1 LRKVSQKKSKKQLL
15 HPLNFLNRFDHHRGL
30 FSFSSFEQYHAD
42 LRSGDTSC
50 VQAVQHYL
58 SAIELNQHL
67 NCYLE
72 VFAEEALQRASELD
86 AIPIS
91 GKLHGTVIGIK
102 DNICYK
108 GHRSSA
114 SSKIL
119 NNFTSLYS
127 ATVVERLVQ
136 EGAIII
142 GRLNCDEF
150 GMGSSNENSAFGPV
164 LNPNDLSRV
173 AGGSSGGSAAAVKAG
188 LCMASLGSDTG
199 GSVRLP
205 ADFCGVVGY
214 KPSYGRV
221 SRYGLMAYGSSFDQV
236 GVLANSV
243 EDAAIVLDVIA
254 GPDEFDS
261 TAIQSPL
268 EKIELESK
276 QRYRIAYFPEWIEHS
291 SIDPEISQQLKSY
304 LQQLENQGHEVKP
317 VSFSLTDFIVPTYY
331 ILTTA
336 EASSN
341 LSRYDGARF
350 GYQSAKAAENLYSF
364 YQHNR
369 TEGFGTEVKRRIML
383 GTFVLSTGY
392 YDAYYT
398 KAQQARQLLR
408 QQTDLV
414 FNHFDF
420 LLAPNSPTVA
430 YKLGEKNKDPL
441 AMYMGDIFTVFANL
455 TGVPAVSLPVFKH
468 SSNLP
473 FGLQLLSSPQ
483 NEVPLLRFSH
493 QLMQQ

>member
-1 LRKVSQKKSKKQLL
+1 M
-15 HPLNFLNRFDHHRGL
+15 
-30 FSFSSFEQYHAD
+30 FSFSSFEQFHAN
-42 LRSGDTSC
+42 LKNGAVSC

-58 SAIELNQHL
+58 NAIEENKHL
-67 NCYLE
+67 NCFLE
-72 VFAEEALQRASELD
+72 VFAGEALQRASELD
-86 AIPIS
+86 NLPRS
-91 GKLHGTVIGIK
+91 GKLHGVVIGLK

-108 GHRSSA
+108 GHKASA

-119 NNFTSLYS
+119 QNFTSLYS
-127 ATVVERLVQ
+127 ATAVDRLVQ

-164 LNPNDLSRV
+164 LNPNDRSRV

-221 SRYGLMAYGSSFDQV
+221 SRYGLLAYGSSFDQI
-236 GVLANSV
+236 GVLAQSV
-243 EDAAIVLDVIA
+243 KDIAKILEVIA

-261 TAIQSPL
+261 TVLQSSLPPIDL
-268 EKIELESK
+268 HSTKK
-276 QRYRIAYFPEWIEHS
+276 YRVAYFPQWIEHPS
-291 SIDPEISQQLKSY
+291 LDPEISARIKDQIDL
-304 LQQLENQGHEVKP
+304 LTANGHEVEP
-317 VSFSLTDFIVPTYY
+317 VSFDLSDFIVPTYY
-331 ILTTA
+331 VLTTA

-350 GYQSAKAAENLYSF
+350 GYQSAKAADNLYNF
-364 YQHNR
+364 YQQNR

-392 YDAYYT
+392 FDAYFT
-398 KAQQARQLLR
+398 KAQQVR
-408 QQTDLV
+408 QQLKQQTELIFKD
-414 FNHFDF
+414 FDF
-420 LLAPNSPTVA
+420 ILAPNSPTVA
-430 YKLGEKNKDPL
+430 YKIGEKHKDPV

-455 TGVPAVSLPVFKH
+455 TGVPAISLPLFKH

-493 QLMQQ
+493 QMMQQ

>member
-1 LRKVSQKKSKKQLL
+1 M
-15 HPLNFLNRFDHHRGL
+15 
-30 FSFSSFEQYHAD
+30 FSFSSIEQYHTQ
-42 LRSGDTSC
+42 LKKGNITC
-50 VQAVQHYL
+50 VQVVQHYV
-58 SAIELNQHL
+58 SAITQSQHL

-72 VFAEEALQRASELD
+72 VFEADALQRASTLD
-86 AIPIS
+86 TQTNY
-91 GKLHGTVIGIK
+91 GKLHGVVIGIK

-108 GHRSSA
+108 GHKASA
-114 SSKIL
+114 SSTIL
-119 NNFTSLYS
+119 QGYSSPYS
-127 ATVVERLVQ
+127 ATAVERLVQ

-164 LNPNDLSRV
+164 LNPNDNTHV

-188 LCMASLGSDTG
+188 LCMAALGSDTG

-205 ADFCGVVGY
+205 ADFCGVIGY
-214 KPSYGRV
+214 KPGYGRV
-221 SRYGLMAYGSSFDQV
+221 SRYGLMAYGSSFDQI
-236 GVLANSV
+236 GVLANTVKDTAKILEIIS
-243 EDAAIVLDVIA
+243 

-261 TAIQSPL
+261 TALQSQL
-268 EKIELESK
+268 EEIDLTSEKK
-276 QRYRIAYFPEWIEHS
+276 YRIAYFPEWIEHS
-291 SIDPEISQQLKSY
+291 SIDPEISDQLKKY
-304 LQQLENQGHEVKP
+304 LETLKENGHEVRP
-317 VSFSLTDFIVPTYY
+317 VSFNLSDYIVPTYY

-341 LSRYDGARF
+341 LARYDGARF
-350 GYQSAKAAENLYSF
+350 GYRSAKAAENLYSF

-369 TEGFGTEVKRRIML
+369 TEGFGKEVKRRIML

-392 YDAYYT
+392 YDAYFT
-398 KAQQARQLLR
+398 KAQQVR
-408 QQTDLV
+408 QQLKQQTELIFKD
-414 FNHFDF
+414 FDF
-420 LLAPNSPTVA
+420 ILAPNSPTIA
-430 YKLGEKNKDPL
+430 YKLGEKDKDPV

-455 TGVPAVSLPVFKH
+455 TGVPAISLPVFKH

-483 NEVPLLRFSH
+483 NEVSLLRFSH

>member
-1 LRKVSQKKSKKQLL
+1 M
-15 HPLNFLNRFDHHRGL
+15 
-30 FSFSSFEQYHAD
+30 SFSSIEQYHAQ
-42 LRSGDTSC
+42 LKNGKITC
-50 VQAVQHYL
+50 AQTVQHYL
-58 SAIELNQHL
+58 TAVEQNKHL

-72 VFAEEALQRASELD
+72 VFAEEALLRASELD
-86 AIPIS
+86 KQPIS
-91 GKLHGTVIGIK
+91 GKLHGVVIGIK
-102 DNICYK
+102 DNICFK
-108 GHRSSA
+108 GHRTSA

-119 NNFTSLYS
+119 QNYTSPYS
-127 ATVVERLVQ
+127 ATSVERLIK

-164 LNPNDLSRV
+164 LNPNDHTRV

-188 LCMASLGSDTG
+188 LCMAALGSDTG

-221 SRYGLMAYGSSFDQV
+221 SRYGLIAYGSSFDQI
-236 GVLANSV
+236 GVLCNSV
-243 EDAAIVLDVIA
+243 EDVASILEVIS

-261 TAIQSPL
+261 TALQTQL
-268 EKIELESK
+268 GGVELNQEKK
-276 QRYRIAYFPEWIEHS
+276 YRIAYFPSWIDHP
-291 SIDPEISQQLKSY
+291 SIDHEISKQLSNY
-304 LQQLENQGHEVKP
+304 LKKLEENGHEVKAVP
-317 VSFSLTDFIVPTYY
+317 FSLTDFIVPTYY

-341 LSRYDGARF
+341 LARYDGARF
-350 GYQSAKAAENLYSF
+350 GYRSKKTSNNLYSF
-364 YQHNR
+364 YQNNR
-369 TEGFGTEVKRRIML
+369 TDGFGKEVKRRIML
-383 GTFVLSTGY
+383 GTFVLSAGY
-392 YDAYYT
+392 FDAYFT
-398 KAQQARQLLR
+398 KAQQVR
-408 QQTDLV
+408 QQLKQQTELI
-414 FNHFDF
+414 FNDFDF
-420 LLAPNSPTVA
+420 IIAPNSPSVA

-455 TGVPAVSLPVFKH
+455 TGVPAISLPVFKH

-473 FGLQLLSSPQ
+473 FGLQLLSSTH
-483 NEVPLLRFSH
+483 NEVSLLRFSH

>member
-1 LRKVSQKKSKKQLL
+1 M
-15 HPLNFLNRFDHHRGL
+15 
-30 FSFSSFEQYHAD
+30 FSFSSIELYHAQIEK
-42 LRSGDTSC
+42 GNTTC
-50 VQAVQHYL
+50 VQTVQHYL
-58 SAIELNQHL
+58 SSIEQNKQL

-72 VFAEEALQRASELD
+72 VFAEDALLRASELD
-86 AIPIS
+86 KQSAK
-91 GKLHGTVIGIK
+91 GKLHGVIIGIK

-108 GHRSSA
+108 GHKASA

-119 NNFTSLYS
+119 QGYTSLYS
-127 ATVVERLVQ
+127 ATAVERLMN

-164 LNPNDLSRV
+164 INPNDHSRV

-188 LCMASLGSDTG
+188 LCMAALGSDTG

-205 ADFCGVVGY
+205 ADFCGVIGY
-214 KPSYGRV
+214 KPGYGRV
-221 SRYGLMAYGSSFDQV
+221 SRHGLMAYGSSFDQI
-236 GVLANSV
+236 GVLANSI
-243 EDAAIVLDVIA
+243 EDTATILKIIS

-261 TAIQSPL
+261 TALQSSL
-268 EKIELESK
+268 GEINLQAEKK
-276 QRYRIAYFPEWIEHS
+276 YRVAYFPEWIEHL
-291 SIDPEISQQLKSY
+291 SIDPEISSQLKNY
-304 LQQLENQGHEVKP
+304 LQQLEESGHEVRP
-317 VSFSLTDFIVPTYY
+317 VSFTLSDFIVPTYY

-341 LSRYDGARF
+341 LARYDGARF
-350 GYQSAKAAENLYSF
+350 GYRSAKDAENLYNF

-369 TEGFGTEVKRRIML
+369 TEGFGKEVKRRIML

-392 YDAYYT
+392 YDAYFT
-398 KAQQARQLLR
+398 KAQQVR
-408 QQTDLV
+408 QQLKQQTEEIFKD
-414 FNHFDF
+414 FDF
-420 LLAPNSPTVA
+420 ILAPNSPTIA
-430 YKLGEKNKDPL
+430 YKLGEKNKDSV

-455 TGVPAVSLPVFKH
+455 TGVPAISLPVFKH

-473 FGLQLLSSPQ
+473 FGLQLLSSPH
-483 NEVPLLRFSH
+483 NEVSLLRFSH

>member
-1 LRKVSQKKSKKQLL
+1 
-15 HPLNFLNRFDHHRGL
+15 L
-30 FSFSSFEQYHAD
+30 FSFSSIEQYHAR
-42 LRSGDTSC
+42 LKKGDVSC

-58 SAIELNQHL
+58 TAIEQNKHL
-67 NCYLE
+67 NSFLE
-72 VFAEEALQRASELD
+72 VFAEEALQRASESD
-86 AIPIS
+86 AKAIQ
-91 GKLHGTVIGIK
+91 GKLHGVVIGIK

-108 GHRSSA
+108 GHKASA

-119 NNFTSLYS
+119 QGYTSLYS
-127 ATVVERLVQ
+127 ATAVERLVN

-164 LNPNDLSRV
+164 LNPNDNGRV

-188 LCMASLGSDTG
+188 LCMVALGSDTG

-214 KPSYGRV
+214 KPGYGRV
-221 SRYGLMAYGSSFDQV
+221 SRYGLMAYGSSFDQI

-243 EDAAIVLDVIA
+243 EDTATVLEIIS

-261 TAIQSPL
+261 TAIQSAL
-268 EKIELESK
+268 EKINFGSSNK
-276 QRYRIAYFPEWIEHS
+276 YRIAYFPEWIEHS
-291 SIDPEISQQLKSY
+291 SIDPEISDQLKEYVQQLKDD
-304 LQQLENQGHEVKP
+304 GHEVTP

-341 LSRYDGARF
+341 LARYDGARF
-350 GYQSAKAAENLYSF
+350 GYRSAKFSENLYTF

-369 TEGFGTEVKRRIML
+369 TEGFGKEVKRRIML

-392 YDAYYT
+392 YDAYFT
-398 KAQQARQLLR
+398 KAQQVR
-408 QQTDLV
+408 QQLKKQTELI
-414 FNHFDF
+414 FQKFDF
-420 LLAPNSPTVA
+420 IIAPNSPTIA
-430 YKLGEKNKDPL
+430 YKLSGKNTDPL

-455 TGVPAVSLPVFKH
+455 TGVPAISLPIFKH
-468 SSNLP
+468 SSNLT
-473 FGLQLLSSPQ
+473 FGLQILSSPH
-483 NEVPLLRFSH
+483 NEVSLLRFSH

>member
-1 LRKVSQKKSKKQLL
+1 M
-15 HPLNFLNRFDHHRGL
+15 
-30 FSFSSFEQYHAD
+30 SFSSIEQYHAQ
-42 LRSGDTSC
+42 LKNGKITC
-50 VQAVQHYL
+50 AQTVQHYL
-58 SAIELNQHL
+58 TAIEQNKHL

-72 VFAEEALQRASELD
+72 VFAEEALLRASELD
-86 AIPIS
+86 RQPIS
-91 GKLHGTVIGIK
+91 GKLYGVVIGIK
-102 DNICYK
+102 DNICFK
-108 GHRSSA
+108 GHKTSA

-119 NNFTSLYS
+119 LNYTSLYS
-127 ATVVERLVQ
+127 ATAVERLIN

-164 LNPNDLSRV
+164 LNPNDHTRV

-188 LCMASLGSDTG
+188 LCMAALGSDTG

-221 SRYGLMAYGSSFDQV
+221 SRYGLIAYGSSFDQI
-236 GVLANSV
+236 GVLCNSV
-243 EDAAIVLDVIA
+243 EDVASILEVIS

-261 TAIQSPL
+261 TALQTQL
-268 EKIELESK
+268 GGVELNQEKK
-276 QRYRIAYFPEWIEHS
+276 YRIAYFPSWIDHP
-291 SIDPEISQQLKSY
+291 SIDHEISKQLSNY
-304 LQQLENQGHEVKP
+304 LKKLEENGHEVKAVP
-317 VSFSLTDFIVPTYY
+317 FSLTDFIVPTYY

-341 LSRYDGARF
+341 LARYDGARF
-350 GYQSAKAAENLYSF
+350 GYRSKKTSNNLYSF
-364 YQHNR
+364 YQNNR
-369 TEGFGTEVKRRIML
+369 TDGFGKEVKRRIML
-383 GTFVLSTGY
+383 GTFVLSAGY
-392 YDAYYT
+392 FDAYFT
-398 KAQQARQLLR
+398 KAQQVR
-408 QQTDLV
+408 QQLKQQTELI
-414 FNHFDF
+414 FNDFDF
-420 LLAPNSPTVA
+420 IIAPNSPSVA

-455 TGVPAVSLPVFKH
+455 TGVPAISLPVFKH

-473 FGLQLLSSPQ
+473 FGLQLLSSTH
-483 NEVPLLRFSH
+483 NEVSLLRFSH

>member
-1 LRKVSQKKSKKQLL
+1 
-15 HPLNFLNRFDHHRGL
+15 L
-30 FSFSSFEQYHAD
+30 FSFSSIEQYHAH
-42 LRSGDTSC
+42 LKKGDVSC
-50 VQAVQHYL
+50 VQAVQHCL
-58 SAIELNQHL
+58 TAIEQNKHL
-67 NCYLE
+67 NCFLE
-72 VFAEEALQRASELD
+72 VFAEEALKRASESD
-86 AIPIS
+86 AQAIQ
-91 GKLHGTVIGIK
+91 GKLHGVVIGIK

-108 GHRSSA
+108 GHKASA

-119 NNFTSLYS
+119 QGHTSLYS
-127 ATVVERLVQ
+127 ATAVERLVN

-150 GMGSSNENSAFGPV
+150 GMGSTNENSAFGPV
-164 LNPNDLSRV
+164 LNPNDNNRV

-188 LCMASLGSDTG
+188 LCMVALGSDTG

-214 KPSYGRV
+214 KPRYGRV
-221 SRYGLMAYGSSFDQV
+221 SRHGLMAYGSSFDQI

-243 EDAAIVLDVIA
+243 EDTAIVLETIS

-261 TAIQSPL
+261 TAIQSTL
-268 EKIELESK
+268 EKISLKSSNK
-276 QRYRIAYFPEWIEHS
+276 YRVAYFPEWIEHS
-291 SIDPEISQQLKSY
+291 SIDPEISEQLKKY
-304 LQQLENQGHEVKP
+304 LRQLNDEGHEVKP
-317 VSFSLTDFIVPTYY
+317 VSFALTEFIVPTYF

-341 LSRYDGARF
+341 LARYDGARF
-350 GYQSAKAAENLYSF
+350 GYRSAKPSENLYNF

-369 TEGFGTEVKRRIML
+369 TEGFGKEVKRRIML

-392 YDAYYT
+392 YDAYFT
-398 KAQQARQLLR
+398 KAQQVR
-408 QQTDLV
+408 QQLKQQTELI
-414 FNHFDF
+414 FKEFDF
-420 LLAPNSPTVA
+420 IIAPNSPTIA

-455 TGVPAVSLPVFKH
+455 TGVPAISLPVFKH

-473 FGLQLLSSPQ
+473 FGLQILSSPH
-483 NEVPLLRFSH
+483 NEVSLLRFSH